1 MRLPWI
7 VVGATVALFGCR
19 DDPSAPPAGTP
30 ARFSFESGMEGWT
43 AHGVDLLVG
52 GQEID
57 WSITPSRDRASDGA
71 QSLRIYL
78 DNMTDAAKIWAEREL
93 EMRTSQSYDVRIDF
107 AFATADYGD
116 VNLFRVIA
124 GAFTSPPRRRE
135 ALAPAFQDE
144 TGNGSST
151 DAGYRWQTRT
161 YSTMATPDASRRIR
175 VVVGVWG
182 TWETARTYYIDDVR
196 ITATPLAPVRSRHH
210 E

>member
-78 DNMTDAAKIWAEREL
+78 DNMTDAAKIWAEREITVRPNQTY
-93 EMRTSQSYDVRIDF
+93 EVRIDF
-107 AFATADYGD
+107 ALASADYGSL
-116 VNLFRVIA
+116 NLFRVVA
-124 GAFTSPPRRRE
+124 GAFPSPPRTRE
-135 ALAPAFQDE
+135 ALAPAFRDE
-144 TGNGSST
+144 TGNGSAT
-151 DAGYRWQTRT
+151 DVGYQWQTRSYT
-161 YSTMATPDASRRIR
+161 ADVTAGASGRIH

-182 TWETARTYYIDDVR
+182 TWESARTYYVDDVR
-196 ITATPLAPVRSRHH
+196 ITATER
-210 E
+210 